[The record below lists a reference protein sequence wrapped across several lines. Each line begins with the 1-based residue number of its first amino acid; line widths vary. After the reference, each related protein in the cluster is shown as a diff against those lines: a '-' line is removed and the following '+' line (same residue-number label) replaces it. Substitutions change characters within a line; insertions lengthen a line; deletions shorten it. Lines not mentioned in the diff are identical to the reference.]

1 MSADRPTLDRVTR
14 SGATPD
20 RVTRLGAMLDRVI
33 PDRVVPER
41 FRSDET
47 TADAADDDTDD
58 AAIDPLPSE
67 QTLTGALVAI
77 AVAGGATA
85 FTVLAREYATYR
97 RERDAAYARVA
108 PTENY
113 VADTPVGDVEYRDRG
128 TDVPVLVSHGIVG
141 GCDQAMQIGTSL
153 VDDARIVAP
162 SRFGYLGSDV
172 PTYPSPATQAR
183 AFADLLDD
191 LDVDDAVVVG
201 TSAGAPAAIR
211 FALDHPERTRALV
224 LLAAGTPP
232 ASAFAPDDDRDRDRD
247 GPTGPPAPLL
257 RDPAFWLVRTRAPW
271 LLRRTFGVSGDD
283 WALATDADRDRV
295 DALLDTLFP
304 VAPRRDG
311 IALDTEFTNRHV
323 AEYPDRYD
331 PANLTVPTLVVHARD
346 DPLADFAD
354 AEAFADRA
362 PNAALRAY
370 DTGGHLVFGHGDDVR
385 DAVTAFAN
393 DPEAYVA
400 SAQDEP
406 ASA

>member
-1 MSADRPTLDRVTR
+1 MSADRPTPDPIIPTGAPLDRL
-14 SGATPD
+14 TPGD
-20 RVTRLGAMLDRVI
+20 D
-33 PDRVVPER
+33 
-41 FRSDET
+41 
-47 TADAADDDTDD
+47 ADSANADDADSTDSDATDTALD
-58 AAIDPLPSE
+58 LRPSGP
-67 QTLTGALVAI
+67 TWTGAVVAL

-85 FTVLAREYATYR
+85 FAALAREYATYR

-108 PTENY
+108 PTEHH
-113 VADTPVGDVEYRDRG
+113 VADTPVGDVEYRERG
-128 TDVPVLVSHGIVG
+128 TGVPVLVSHGIVG
-141 GCDQAMQIGTSL
+141 GCDQAMQIGTSV

-183 AFADLLDD
+183 AFTELLDD

-211 FALDHPERTRALV
+211 FALDHPERTRGLV

-232 ASAFAPDDDRDRDRD
+232 ASAFAPDGDRDRDRD

-257 RDPAFWLVRTRAPW
+257 RDPTFWLVRARAPR
-271 LLRRTFGVSGDD
+271 LLRRTFGVPSDD
-283 WALATDADRDRV
+283 WAAALPADRDRV
-295 DALLDTLFP
+295 DALFETLFP
-304 VAPRRDG
+304 VAPRREG
-311 IALDTEFTNRHV
+311 VAIDTAFTNPHV
-323 AEYPDRYD
+323 VEYPDRYD

-346 DPLADFAD
+346 DPFADFAD

-393 DPEAYVA
+393 DPNAYVA
-400 SAQDEP
+400 SAD
-406 ASA
+406 SRTTTT